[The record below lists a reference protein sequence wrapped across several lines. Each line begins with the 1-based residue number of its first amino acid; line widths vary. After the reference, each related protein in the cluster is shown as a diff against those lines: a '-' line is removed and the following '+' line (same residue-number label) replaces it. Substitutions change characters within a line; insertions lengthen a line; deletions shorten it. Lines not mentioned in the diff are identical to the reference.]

1 MMWVYRLLDI
11 LVTLS
16 QVAIAFSAIDILC
29 KNPRSKFYRWIPPVV
44 LALVAYFWT
53 WIIEDGS
60 FKMPTLLIVL
70 IASCIACYRDSI
82 RNIIVAALMG
92 MVFMAVSE
100 SVVYLFL
107 EPFVDPMT
115 VNINGF
121 ALPAIPVYLGCF
133 FLVLSYQWA
142 YIFCFIIIATN
153 LQNVILQLCFPLKWR
168 FFYCSA
174 PAFLNM

>member
-107 EPFVDPMT
+107 TISILTMA
-115 VNINGF
+115 VNI
-121 ALPAIPVYLGCF
+121 
-133 FLVLSYQWA
+133 VLA
-142 YIFCFIIIATN
+142 GADVLIAAKVLREKNVLIADHPTEAGYIAFC
-153 LQNVILQLCFPLKWR
+153 K
-168 FFYCSA
+168 
-174 PAFLNM
+174 